1 MFSEG
6 YRKKIIE
13 DFQRRMTELGTF
25 GRVLSEKISGYAGD
39 VRDAL
44 YVLYGRMPLSDMAD
58 YPVEVFADFAEW
70 GAELWANDIFAGKIP
85 EELFAFYV
93 LFHRVNDEE
102 IEPCRKF
109 FGKEMQCMLASLK
122 EGAEKEEGYDLGS
135 RMTEAV
141 LKINYWCAGE
151 VSYRQED
158 DRTASAM
165 SVYRCGEGR
174 CGEESTFVVNVLRSA
189 GIPARQVYAPHW
201 SHCDDNHAWVEIW
214 CGDTWHYLGACEP
227 EEVLDQ
233 GWFDGASSRA
243 MMIHTP
249 YFGGNE
255 EAKRQGEQLAGEDG
269 CAILL
274 NELSRYGETTLLRIE
289 VIDEEGKAVKD
300 AKICCEVMN
309 YASFLEIANGKTNA
323 YGQYEIYTGFGTL
336 LLSARCGDCYGEQ
349 LIQVKEDTRCQ
360 IQIRRDPWKTG
371 VWNTLECFA
380 PGCRNLNKKAKAA
393 KEKLAAAARHL
404 QKKREVFWNAEKD
417 RWENTVKSSE
427 WDQETQRDMD
437 RWIEKIWHLLPEK
450 DLREVPFSVLEKQ
463 AEWAGKY
470 EGRYPTQV
478 FEEYL
483 LQPRIGLER
492 LTCWKEALEAI
503 VPEKDLYTFQT
514 DPEKVEQYVESK
526 VKTVESQCYKGLLNT
541 PQACLESGYGI
552 VGAKEIL
559 KTALLRCAGIPARLS
574 LIDGRAQAYRSKE
587 EKETFCWLTG
597 EKTGI
602 LFLNG
607 PENWKYRTD
616 YSVALLKNG
625 QFRVC
630 QEVVLGRE
638 TEVPEGIYRICTAN
652 RLPNG
657 NVFAKVRYEQ
667 ITAGNRTEVILEK
680 KEAALSEML
689 SEIPLP
695 EISFQT
701 ASGESFQAAKHAG
714 IYIWAEPGK
723 EPTEHIFNELIERA
737 EEFGGTPVYIVAEE
751 KYFQQQ
757 TYVKLRETLKS
768 VYCLTEKRN
777 GQAEQLARRMF
788 REPGLYPFILVLRH
802 DLTGIYGEAGYNV
815 GTADML
821 LRMIQSGAV

>member
-6 YRKKIIE
+6 YRKKIIDE
-13 DFQRRMTELGTF
+13 FQRRMTEIGILGEE
-25 GRVLSEKISGYAGD
+25 VSEKLSMYSGD
-39 VRDAL
+39 VKDAL
-44 YVLYGRMPLSDMAD
+44 YLLYGRMPLSDMAD
-58 YPVEVFADFAEW
+58 YPVEIFADFAEW
-70 GAELWANDIFAGKIP
+70 GAKLWKNNIFASKIP
-85 EELFAFYV
+85 EEFFASYV

-109 FGKEMQCMLASLK
+109 FGKEMQYMLAALQ
-122 EGAEKEEGYDLGS
+122 EKIGKGDDLVS
-135 RMTEAV
+135 QITEAV

-151 VSYRQED
+151 VSYHQED

-165 SVYRCGEGR
+165 SVFRCGEGR

-201 SHCDDNHAWVEIW
+201 SHCDDNHAWVEVW

-227 EEVLDQ
+227 EEVLNQ
-233 GWFDGASSRA
+233 GWFDGAASRA

-249 YFGGNE
+249 YFGGRAE
-255 EAKRQGEQLAGEDG
+255 VKQQGEQLAGEDG

-274 NELSRYGETTLLRIE
+274 NELSRYGETALLQIE
-289 VIDEEGKAVKD
+289 VTDEEGKAVKD
-300 AKICCEVMN
+300 AKIYCEVMN
-309 YASFLEIANGKTNA
+309 YASFLEIANGLTNE
-323 YGQYEIYTGFGTL
+323 YGQCELQTGFGTL
-336 LLSARCGDCYGEQ
+336 LLSVCCGDCYGEQ
-349 LIQVKEDTRCQ
+349 LVQIKENMRCQ
-360 IQIRRDPWKTG
+360 IQIRRNPWKTG
-371 VWNTLECFA
+371 TWEMMDCFA
-380 PGCRNLNKKAKAA
+380 PGCRNLNKKAKSAE
-393 KEKLAAAARHL
+393 EKLADAARHL
-404 QKKREVFWNAEKD
+404 QKKRDTFWKAEKE
-417 RWENTVKSSE
+417 RLKNQEEFSE
-427 WDQETQRDMD
+427 GNQEKQQEICAL
-437 RWIEKIWHLLPEK
+437 IEDICHLLPEK
-450 DLREVPFSVLEKQ
+450 DLREVSFSVLEKQ

-470 EGRYPTQV
+470 KGRYPKHI
-478 FEEYL
+478 FDNYL

-492 LTCWKEALEAI
+492 LTCWEEELKAI
-503 VPEKDLYTFQT
+503 VPEKDMRAFQT
-514 DPEKVEQYVESK
+514 DPEKVEQYVESR

-541 PQACLESGYGI
+541 PHACLKSGYGT

-574 LIDGRAQAYRSKE
+574 PIDGRVQAYRSKE
-587 EKETFCWLTG
+587 EKEIFCWLTG

-607 PENWKYRTD
+607 PKNWKYRTD

-625 QFRVC
+625 QFRAC
-630 QEVVLGRE
+630 QEMALERE

-657 NVFAKVRYEQ
+657 NVFAKVRYEK
-667 ITAGNRTEVILEK
+667 ITSGNRTEVFLEK

-689 SEIPLP
+689 SKIPLP
-695 EISFQT
+695 EFSFQT
-701 ASGESFQAAKHAG
+701 EAGESFQAAKHAG

-737 EEFGGTPVYIVAEE
+737 EEFGETPVYIVAEE

-777 GQAEQLARRMF
+777 GQSEQLARRMF
-788 REPGLYPFILVLRH
+788 REPGMYPFILVLRQ